1 MSRILKTMPRK
12 SNVYYDKETK
22 TYYSVASLGFDKIT
36 GKRMQ
41 KKKRG
46 FRTQKEAK
54 DWHTQTMAKHAKKA
68 ITNGIQLT
76 FKMFLDNY
84 YIPNYEKT
92 ASARTF
98 RTFSSNLK
106 RLVYF
111 FDMKMVDIK
120 PIHVGYWQTELLKEK
135 LSNAYVRALHRTLVS
150 ILNAALTL
158 EIISD
163 NPAKQVGNIAKK
175 RQEIDF
181 WTVEEF
187 QTFISSFDLNKY
199 KERLYYTAFT
209 LFFMT
214 GLRKSELQALTWQ
227 DIDFSDNS
235 LMVNKSLYYK
245 SKNDWIINP
254 TKTKTGIRKIY
265 LDKTTVKILSDW
277 EKWQKIEDN
286 DFVFSQK
293 GSPMSSTSFQYMLK
307 KHCELVNVKPIR
319 IHALRH
325 SHASLLLALG
335 MNDLELQNRLGH
347 TNISTTLGTYS
358 HLRPTAMKEVAD
370 KLDGILSIK

>member
-1 MSRILKTMPRK
+1 MPRK

-54 DWHTQTMAKHAKKA
+54 DWHIQTMAKHAKKA

-120 PIHVGYWQTELLKEK
+120 PIHVGHWQTELLKEK
-135 LSNAYVRALHRTLVS
+135 LSNAYIRALHRTLVS

-175 RQEIDF
+175 RQEVDF

-187 QTFISSFDLNKY
+187 QTFISSFDLDKY
-199 KERLYYTAFT
+199 KDRLYYTTFT

-214 GLRKSELQALTWQ
+214 GLRKSELQALTWK

-254 TKTKTGIRKIY
+254 TKTKTGVRKIY

-277 EKWQKIEDN
+277 EKWQKVEDN

-293 GSPMSSTSFQYMLK
+293 GSPMSSTSFQYMLR
-307 KHCELVNVKPIR
+307 KHCMMVNVKPIR

-335 MNDLELQNRLGH
+335 MNVLELQNRLGH

-370 KLDGILSIK
+370 KLDGVLLIK

>member
-1 MSRILKTMPRK
+1 MLKIIKTMPKK

-46 FRTQKEAK
+46 FKTQKEAK
-54 DWHTQTMAKHAKKA
+54 DWHTETMAKHSKRA
-68 ITNGIQLT
+68 ITNGIKLT

-84 YIPNYEKT
+84 YIPHYEKT
-92 ASARTF
+92 VSARTF
-98 RTFSSNLK
+98 YTFSSNLK
-106 RLVYF
+106 RLAYF
-111 FDMKMVDIK
+111 YDMKIVDIK
-120 PIHVGYWQTELLKEK
+120 PIHVGYWQTELLKEE
-135 LSNAYVRALHRTLVS
+135 LSNTYVRLLHGTLVS
-150 ILNAALTL
+150 ILNFALKL
-158 EIISD
+158 EVIHE
-163 NPAKQVGNIAKK
+163 NPATKLGNVSKK
-175 RQEIDF
+175 RQEVDF

-254 TKTKTGIRKIY
+254 TKTKTGVRKIY

-277 EKWQKIEDN
+277 EKWQKVEDN

-307 KHCELVNVKPIR
+307 KHCMMVDVKPIR

-370 KLDGILSIK
+370 KLNGILSIK

>member
-120 PIHVGYWQTELLKEK
+120 PIHVGHWQTELLKEK
-135 LSNAYVRALHRTLVS
+135 LSNAYIRALHRTLVS

-175 RQEIDF
+175 RQEVDF

-199 KERLYYTAFT
+199 KDSLYYTTFT

-235 LMVNKSLYYK
+235 LIVNKSLYYK

-254 TKTKTGIRKIY
+254 TKTKTGVRKIY

-277 EKWQKIEDN
+277 EKWQKVEDN

-307 KHCELVNVKPIR
+307 KHCKMANVKPIR

-370 KLDGILSIK
+370 KLDGVLSIK

>member
-1 MSRILKTMPRK
+1 MPKK

-46 FRTQKEAK
+46 FKTQKEAK
-54 DWHTQTMAKHAKKA
+54 DWHTETMAKHSKKA
-68 ITNGIQLT
+68 ITNGIKLT

-84 YIPNYEKT
+84 YIPHYEKT
-92 ASARTF
+92 VSARTF
-98 RTFSSNLK
+98 YTFSSNLK
-106 RLVYF
+106 RLAYF
-111 FDMKMVDIK
+111 YDMKIVDIK
-120 PIHVGYWQTELLKEK
+120 PIHVGYWQTELLKEE
-135 LSNAYVRALHRTLVS
+135 LSNTYVRLLHGTLVS
-150 ILNAALTL
+150 IFNFALKL
-158 EIISD
+158 EVIYENS
-163 NPAKQVGNIAKK
+163 ATKLGNVSKK
-175 RQEIDF
+175 RQEVDF

-245 SKNDWIINP
+245 SKNDWILNP
-254 TKTKTGIRKIY
+254 TKTITGIRQIY

-277 EKWQKIEDN
+277 EKWQKVENN

-293 GSPMSSTSFQYMLK
+293 GSPMSPTSFQYMLK

-325 SHASLLLALG
+325 SHASLLLSLG

>member
-120 PIHVGYWQTELLKEK
+120 PIHVGHWQTELLKEK

-325 SHASLLLALG
+325 SHASLLLSLG

>member
-120 PIHVGYWQTELLKEK
+120 PIHVGHWQTELLKEK

-175 RQEIDF
+175 RQEVDF

-199 KERLYYTAFT
+199 KKRLYYTAFT

-227 DIDFSDNS
+227 DINFSDNS

-254 TKTKTGIRKIY
+254 TKTKTGVRKIY

-277 EKWQKIEDN
+277 EKCQKVEDN

-335 MNDLELQNRLGH
+335 MNDLELQSRLGH

-358 HLRPTAMKEVAD
+358 HLRPTAMKEVAE

>member
-1 MSRILKTMPRK
+1 MSKILKTMPKK

-120 PIHVGYWQTELLKEK
+120 PIHVGHWQTELLKEK
-135 LSNAYVRALHRTLVS
+135 LSNAYIRALHRTLVS

-175 RQEIDF
+175 RQEVDF

-254 TKTKTGIRKIY
+254 TKTKTGVRKIY

-277 EKWQKIEDN
+277 EKWQKVEDN

-307 KHCELVNVKPIR
+307 KHCKMANVKPIR

-370 KLDGILSIK
+370 KLDGVLSIK

>member
-1 MSRILKTMPRK
+1 MPK
-12 SNVYYDKETK
+12 KANVYYDKQTNS
-22 TYYSVASLGFDKIT
+22 YYAVASLGYDKIT

-54 DWHTQTMAKHAKKA
+54 DWHTQTMAKHSKKA
-68 ITNGIQLT
+68 ITNGTQLT

-84 YIPNYEKT
+84 YIPHYEKT
-92 ASARTF
+92 VSARTF
-98 RTFSSNLK
+98 YTFSSNLK

-111 FDMKMVDIK
+111 YDMKIVDIK
-120 PIHVGYWQTELLKEK
+120 PIHIGYWQTELLKEE
-135 LSNAYVRALHRTLVS
+135 LSNTYVRLLHGTLVS
-150 ILNAALTL
+150 IFNF
-158 EIISD
+158 
-163 NPAKQVGNIAKK
+163 KK
-175 RQEIDF
+175 RQEVDF

-187 QTFISSFDLNKY
+187 QTFISSFDLEKY

-209 LFFMT
+209 LFFMS

-245 SKNDWIINP
+245 SKNDWIINS
-254 TKTKTGIRKIY
+254 TKTITGVRKIY
-265 LDKTTVKILSDW
+265 LDKITVKILSDW
-277 EKWQKIEDN
+277 EKWQKVEDT

-293 GSPMSSTSFQYMLK
+293 GSPMSPTSFHYMLK

-325 SHASLLLALG
+325 SHASLLLSLG

-347 TNISTTLGTYS
+347 TDISTTLGTYS

-370 KLDGILSIK
+370 KLDGVLLIK

>member
-120 PIHVGYWQTELLKEK
+120 PIHVGHWQTELLKEK
-135 LSNAYVRALHRTLVS
+135 LSNAYIRALHRTLVS

-175 RQEIDF
+175 RQEVDF

-187 QTFISSFDLNKY
+187 QTFISSFDLDKY
-199 KERLYYTAFT
+199 KDRLYYTTFT

-214 GLRKSELQALTWQ
+214 GLRKSELQALTWK

-254 TKTKTGIRKIY
+254 TKTKTGVRKIY

-277 EKWQKIEDN
+277 EKWQKVEDN

-293 GSPMSSTSFQYMLK
+293 GSPMSSTSFQYMLR
-307 KHCELVNVKPIR
+307 KHCMMVNVKPIR

-370 KLDGILSIK
+370 KLDGVLLIK

>member
-1 MSRILKTMPRK
+1 MPRK

-120 PIHVGYWQTELLKEK
+120 PIHVGHWQTELLKEK

-187 QTFISSFDLNKY
+187 QTFISSFALNKY

-254 TKTKTGIRKIY
+254 TKTKTGVRKIY

-277 EKWQKIEDN
+277 EKWQKVEDN

-307 KHCELVNVKPIR
+307 KHCMMVNVKPIR

-370 KLDGILSIK
+370 KLDGVLLIK

>member
-245 SKNDWIINP
+245 SKNDWIINS
-254 TKTKTGIRKIY
+254 TKTKTGVRKIY

-277 EKWQKIEDN
+277 EKWQKVEDN

-370 KLDGILSIK
+370 KLDGILLIK